1 MTKADKIF
9 AFKIIMIPVIA
20 LLVMH
25 FVTVT
30 ANPDVEEWTTHAVAP
45 GETLWSIAK
54 EYNPEAE
61 NVDAVIY
68 AMKRRNCMK
77 TSVIY
82 VGDVIDVPVMGR

>member
-1 MTKADKIF
+1 MRHELIFKAK
-9 AFKIIMIPVIA
+9 AGLIA
-20 LLVMH
+20 LAIAIFICAAAKASRMKPVYYESH
-25 FVTVT
+25 C
-30 ANPDVEEWTTHAVAP
+30 VAP

-82 VGDVIDVPVMGR
+82 VGDVIDVPVMGE